1 MKQSFQNMKL
11 KGEYS
16 QFIGSYSNI
25 YDDEFCDNIIKTFD
39 YYQSLDTTSPVY
51 CEDEQFENRN
61 AGRFDWALDL
71 RDLAAS
77 FEFDAMKILYE
88 NLSNCLKEYC
98 QVFGTLS
105 TAPLYSV
112 NQKVQKTP
120 AGGGYHVW
128 HDENTNFEYSSRIL
142 TWMIYL
148 NDDFEGGETEYLYYK
163 RREQP
168 EKGKLLIWP
177 AGYTHVHRGGMV
189 LSGNKYVI
197 TGWYYIGN

>member
-11 KGEYS
+11 RGEYS

-39 YYQSLDTTSPVY
+39 YYQSLDTNSPVY
-51 CEDEQFENRN
+51 CEDTQFENRN

-88 NLSNCLKEYC
+88 NLSNCLGEYC

-105 TAPLYSV
+105 TVPLYSV

-120 AGGGYHVW
+120 TGGGYHVW